1 MMVFKQFETDLD
13 CITVINSIKSLQAS
27 FSDIQNKMMFFQND
41 QDANNDM
48 DQGDNQN
55 SKNNVEEEKQ
65 SQEDR
70 KALYKRLDQ
79 SEEDVKMSN

>member
-1 MMVFKQFETDLD
+1 MMTFKQFETDLD
-13 CITVINSIKSLQAS
+13 CITVINSIKSLQTS
-27 FSDIQNKMMFFQND
+27 VSDIQSKMVFFQND

-55 SKNNVEEEKQ
+55 SKNDVEEEKQ

-70 KALYKRLDQ
+70 KVQYKRLDR
-79 SEEDVKMSN
+79 SEEDVKISN

>member
-1 MMVFKQFETDLD
+1 MMAFKQFETDLD

-27 FSDIQNKMMFFQND
+27 VSDIQNKMMFFQND

-55 SKNNVEEEKQ
+55 SKNDVEEEKQ

-70 KALYKRLDQ
+70 KALYKGLDQ
-79 SEEDVKMSN
+79 SEEDLKMRN

>member
-1 MMVFKQFETDLD
+1 MMAFKQFETDLD
-13 CITVINSIKSLQAS
+13 CITVINSIKSLQTS
-27 FSDIQNKMMFFQND
+27 VSDIQSKMMFFQNN

-48 DQGDNQN
+48 NQGDNQN
-55 SKNNVEEEKQ
+55 SKNDVEEEKQ

-70 KALYKRLDQ
+70 KVQYKRLDR